1 MGIFKEEELAKKFFD
16 LRDVVILK
24 LNKCGNCKRL
34 NNCHLL
40 KSLKEKVLESGDL
53 VAKNFVMNF
62 LVYYVAMNEATAKYF
77 NMNISDIVRQKQ

>member
-1 MGIFKEEELAKKFFD
+1 MEIFKEEELAKKFFD

-40 KSLKEKVLESGDL
+40 ESLKEKVLESGDL